1 MRFRALFLIVAI
13 IIVFAAP
20 LVADSAGNV
29 VAVRQFEIGY
39 RLGDAGMLRVRV
51 TLASGEALEFTT
63 TSPEET
69 QTVLRLA
76 VQLRSRR
83 DDRHGGGQE
92 SAIASVR
99 NPPMNRPSSTTAVDN
114 RSLEVQTGLHGKP
127 V

>member
-76 VQLRSRR
+76 GSFSSGRVEMTATVEDKKVADRFSARSADESTIEYYRR
-83 DDRHGGGQE
+83 
-92 SAIASVR
+92 
-99 NPPMNRPSSTTAVDN
+99 
-114 RSLEVQTGLHGKP
+114 
-127 V
+127 